1 MTGARERGK
10 HMQTSPER
18 AEQDRDECEHIA
30 ENQGETN
37 LLPVIQENAATLNDL
52 VDISCRK
59 FRNLP
64 AVGMALDEALTYKEM
79 HERILAIA
87 ALLRRLGVKQGDRVA
102 LLGEN
107 SHHWGIVYLAVVR
120 LGAITVPIF
129 PDLPE
134 TDVRHILGEMRC
146 DMIFLT
152 QRQIEK
158 IYDLKQQ
165 LRHVVTFDD
174 YRDNTGLISLRT
186 FSEFVA
192 EALAEFGEQARDET
206 LTFAKVEPDELAAI
220 LYTSGTSGFSKAVML
235 SHRNLCSNTYS
246 AARVMRLIPDW
257 VFLSVLP
264 ISHTYEFTAG
274 FLLPLSQ
281 GCRIAYAGKTP
292 TPAILQKICEKEQ
305 PHAMLVVPLII
316 EKIFKKRIIP
326 AVEKSKLLSFF
337 CRFNLSRKMIY
348 RKIGAKLYAF
358 FGNRLQIMGI
368 GGAALNPDVE
378 GFLRDAKFPFLVGY
392 GLTEASPLLAGG
404 PHGDATIQLGSTGK
418 PVPGVEIRIDDP
430 HPQSGIG
437 EILARGSNI
446 MRGYFNDPEAT
457 RDTLTE
463 DGWLKTGDLGM
474 FDTAGNLHIKG
485 RSKSV
490 IVLSNGENVYP
501 EAIEHKL
508 NAYPFVVESLVV
520 EHLGLL
526 EAWVYPD
533 YELIDG
539 KTAGQ
544 SRTQRHRY
552 IAELFKE
559 MRTAVNEQL
568 SHSSRLARILE
579 RREPFVKTATH
590 KIKRYLYSADNMQA

>member
-1 MTGARERGK
+1 
-10 HMQTSPER
+10 MQTSPDR
-18 AEQDRDECEHIA
+18 VEQRRDERGENAGDQAVAEH
-30 ENQGETN
+30 
-37 LLPVIQENAATLNDL
+37 LPAIQENAATLNDL

-59 FRNLP
+59 YRHLP
-64 AVGMALDEALTYKEM
+64 AIGMALEEPLAYKAV

-120 LGAITVPIF
+120 LGAVTVPIF

-134 TDVRHILGEMRC
+134 ADVHHILGEMRC
-146 DMIFLT
+146 DVIFLT

-165 LRHVVTFDD
+165 LAHVITFDD

-186 FSEFVA
+186 FSDFVA
-192 EALAEFGEQARDET
+192 EALADFGEQARDET
-206 LTFAKVEPDELAAI
+206 LTFPKVALDDLAAI

-235 SHRNLCSNTYS
+235 THGNLCANAHS
-246 AARVMRLIPDW
+246 AGGVMQIAPGW

-264 ISHTYEFTAG
+264 ISHTYEFTVG
-274 FLLPLSQ
+274 FLLPLLK
-281 GCRIAYAGKTP
+281 GCRVVYAGKTP
-292 TPAILQKICEKEQ
+292 TPAILQKICEREQ
-305 PHAMLVVPLII
+305 PHVMLVVPLII
-316 EKIFKKRIIP
+316 EKIFKKRVTP
-326 AVEKSKLLSFF
+326 AVEKSRMLSFF
-337 CRFNLSRKMIY
+337 CRFGPSRKMIY

-358 FGNRLQIMGI
+358 FGNRLQVMGI

-378 GFLRDAKFPFLVGY
+378 AFLRDANFPFIVGY
-392 GLTEASPLLAGG
+392 GLTEAAPLLAGG
-404 PHGDATIQLGSTGK
+404 PHGDATIRPGSAGK
-418 PVPGVEIRIDDP
+418 PVPNVEIRIADP
-430 HPQSGIG
+430 HPETGVG
-437 EILARGSNI
+437 EILAQGKNV
-446 MRGYFNDPEAT
+446 MQGYLNDPEAT
-457 RDTLTE
+457 KDTLTE

-474 FDTAGNLHIKG
+474 LDPAGNLHIKG

-520 EHLGLL
+520 ENRGLL

-533 YELIDG
+533 YEFIDG

-552 IAELFKE
+552 IADLFEE
-559 MRTAVNEQL
+559 MRAAVNEQL
-568 SHSSRLARILE
+568 SNSSRISRILE

-590 KIKRYLYSADNMQA
+590 KIKRYLYSADTMQA